1 MKHFLTTLALTAA
14 LAVPAA
20 AQEAKTVGV
29 SIPAATHGWAG
40 GMNFFAQEAVKRME
54 KIYPNLDFVLATASD
69 PAKQVNDI
77 EDMMAARKIDAL
89 VVLPFE
95 SSR

>member
-54 KIYPNLDFVLATASD
+54 KSIRTSTSFSPPHPTR
-69 PAKQVNDI
+69 P
-77 EDMMAARKIDAL
+77 
-89 VVLPFE
+89 
-95 SSR
+95 SR